1 MTKKKVVRNFWEN
14 RRELFQDFLSENKF
28 AQNFCPPNICDPNF
42 CPHPY
47 ICDQNFCP
55 PNIYDKSTPVGGWPV
70 LSLAISSSHLTV
82 LIIAELDTE
91 DQKSRTKLLSWNG
104 SELATSRLAGKP
116 ANNNNYDNLYGAV
129 TRPYRY
135 NGALE
140 HP

>member
-1 MTKKKVVRNFWEN
+1 VKINLPKIFAPIFVTKI
-14 RRELFQDFLSENKF
+14 F
-28 AQNFCPPNICDPNF
+28 APN
-42 CPHPY
+42 
-47 ICDQNFCP
+47 ICDQNFCPP

-104 SELATSRLAGKP
+104 IELATSRLAGKP